1 MFDNIRK
8 HLDFQTDLNHFR
20 IHKNNLYQDKDGFVW
35 DDRKEFRKDDKL
47 FDVVEVVKDPGN
59 DDYLF
64 VYAIND
70 KQEENLLKSFSSII
84 DELVT
89 ENTSNP
95 KIRIIIFNL
104 ITQALPKNDL
114 KLIPVNPAFVTQEYF
129 TIIPNS
135 IYTDPLFPPPKTV

>member
-1 MFDNIRK
+1 MFDTIRK
-8 HLDFQTDLNHFR
+8 HIDIQTDLIHFR
-20 IHKNNLYQDKDGFVW
+20 IDKQNLYEDKDGFVW
-35 DDRKEFRKDDKL
+35 EDRNEFRKDDKL
-47 FDVVEVVKDPGN
+47 FDVVEIVKDTGN
-59 DDYLF
+59 DEYLF

-95 KIRIIIFNL
+95 KIRTIIFNL
-104 ITQALPKNDL
+104 ITQALPKNDFV
-114 KLIPVNPAFVTQEYF
+114 LIAVNQAYITHDSL

-135 IYTDPLFPPPKTV
+135 IDIDPLYPPPRFI